1 MSRLT
6 ILTKDKAQV
15 TMESLYQDL
24 ERRIVAS
31 PPGLCPVDLTRSFIK
46 MCLAQSCGKCV
57 PCRVGLRQL
66 ARLFDNVLDGEANEE
81 TVENIKLTAEGI
93 YYSADCAIGYEAA
106 KLALKSVDG
115 CIDDFESHIHN
126 GFCSCNSNQPVA
138 CVKSCPAGVDIPGY
152 IALVQQGRYAD
163 AVRLIRRDN
172 PMPTTCAYICE
183 HPCENRCKRTIID
196 APVNIRGLK
205 KMAVDNSGIV
215 PVPEC
220 EAPTGKKVAII
231 GGGPGGL
238 SAAYYLALMGHKV
251 TIFEQRKQLGGML
264 RYGIPNYRFPRK
276 KLDEEID
283 SILSTGIEVKKN
295 ISVGKDISFDDITKE
310 YDATYISIGA
320 HADKKIGIEGED
332 AKSGIT
338 SAVEMLRAIGDGDM
352 PDYTGK
358 KVIVIGGGN
367 VAMDVAR
374 SSIRLGASKVS
385 IVYRRR
391 KADMTALEEEVEGA
405 EAEGCDVLELMS
417 PVRIKQDEE
426 GNAIGLIVKPQMI
439 SRVSHG
445 RPAPKAAA
453 KDEVLLESDLIVVA
467 IGQGIET
474 KSFEEHGIKVQRGVI
489 SALNTGNITPQDG
502 EMSEGVFAGG
512 DCASGPATVIKA
524 VAAAKVTA
532 ANIDEYL
539 GYHHEITC
547 NVEIPLP
554 NNADHTP
561 CCRVELSER
570 EASERKHVFAGGDC
584 VTGPATV
591 IKAIA
596 AGKVAAANIDEYLG
610 FNHEI
615 TCDVEIPYASN
626 EDKVACGRVEVALRD
641 AAERKNDFEPI
652 EYGFSC
658 EEACQ
663 EAGRCLRCDHFGF
676 GAFRGGREEQW

>member
-15 TMESLYQDL
+15 TMESMYQDL

-66 ARLFDNVLDGEANEE
+66 ARLFDNVLDGEATEE

-126 GFCSCNSNQPVA
+126 GFCSCNSNQPVS

-205 KMAVDNSGIV
+205 KMAVDNAGIV

-220 EAPTGKKVAII
+220 EPDTGKKVAII

-295 ISVGKDISFDDITKE
+295 VSVGKDISFDDITEE

-320 HADKKIGIEGED
+320 HADKKMGIEGED

-358 KVIVIGGGN
+358 RVIVIGGGN

-391 KADMTALEEEVEGA
+391 KADMTALEEEVVGA

-426 GNAIGLIVKPQMI
+426 GNAIGLVVKPQMI
-439 SRVSHG
+439 SKVSHG
-445 RPAPKAAA
+445 RPAPKAAS

-489 SALNTGNITPQDG
+489 SALNTGNITPQEG
-502 EMSEGVFAGG
+502 EMSEG
-512 DCASGPATVIKA
+512 
-524 VAAAKVTA
+524 
-532 ANIDEYL
+532 
-539 GYHHEITC
+539 
-547 NVEIPLP
+547 
-554 NNADHTP
+554 
-561 CCRVELSER
+561 
-570 EASERKHVFAGGDC
+570 VFAGGDC

-626 EDKVACGRVEVALRD
+626 EDKVACGRVEVALRE

-652 EYGFSC
+652 EYGFTC

>member
-15 TMESLYQDL
+15 TMESMYQDL

-66 ARLFDNVLDGEANEE
+66 ARLFDNVLDGEATEE

-126 GFCSCNSNQPVA
+126 GFCSCNSNQPVS

-152 IALVQQGRYAD
+152 IALVQQKRYAD

-205 KMAVDNSGIV
+205 KMAVDNAGIV

-220 EAPTGKKVAII
+220 EPDTGKKVAII

-295 ISVGKDISFDDITKE
+295 ISVGKDISFDDITDE

-320 HADKKIGIEGED
+320 HADKKMGIEGED
-332 AKSGIT
+332 ARSGII

-391 KADMTALEEEVEGA
+391 KADMTALEEEVVGA

-426 GNAIGLIVKPQMI
+426 GNAIGLVVKPQMI
-439 SRVSHG
+439 SKVSHG
-445 RPAPKAAA
+445 RPAPKAAS
-453 KDEVLLESDLIVVA
+453 KDEILLESDLIVVA

-502 EMSEGVFAGG
+502 EMSEG
-512 DCASGPATVIKA
+512 
-524 VAAAKVTA
+524 
-532 ANIDEYL
+532 
-539 GYHHEITC
+539 
-547 NVEIPLP
+547 
-554 NNADHTP
+554 
-561 CCRVELSER
+561 
-570 EASERKHVFAGGDC
+570 VFAGGDC

-626 EDKVACGRVEVALRD
+626 EDKVACGRVEVALRE

>member
-196 APVNIRGLK
+196 APVNICGLK

-220 EAPTGKKVAII
+220 EAPTGKKIAII

-295 ISVGKDISFDDITKE
+295 VSVGKDISFDDITNE

-417 PVRIKQDEE
+417 PVRIKQDED

-453 KDEVLLESDLIVVA
+453 KDEILLESDLIVVA

-502 EMSEGVFAGG
+502 EMSEG
-512 DCASGPATVIKA
+512 
-524 VAAAKVTA
+524 
-532 ANIDEYL
+532 
-539 GYHHEITC
+539 
-547 NVEIPLP
+547 
-554 NNADHTP
+554 
-561 CCRVELSER
+561 
-570 EASERKHVFAGGDC
+570 VFAGGDC

>member
-1 MSRLT
+1 VSRLT

-15 TMESLYQDL
+15 TMESMYQDL

-66 ARLFDNVLDGEANEE
+66 ARLFDNVLDGEATEE

-126 GFCSCNSNQPVA
+126 GFCSCNSNQPVS

-152 IALVQQGRYAD
+152 IALVQQKRYAD

-205 KMAVDNSGIV
+205 KMAVDNAGIV

-220 EAPTGKKVAII
+220 EPATGKKVAII

-295 ISVGKDISFDDITKE
+295 ISVGKDISFDDITEE

-320 HADKKIGIEGED
+320 HADKKMGIEGED

-358 KVIVIGGGN
+358 RVIVIGGGN

-391 KADMTALEEEVEGA
+391 KADMTALEEEVVGA

-426 GNAIGLIVKPQMI
+426 GNAIGLVVKPQMI
-439 SRVSHG
+439 SKVSHG
-445 RPAPKAAA
+445 RPAPRAAS

-502 EMSEGVFAGG
+502 EMSEG
-512 DCASGPATVIKA
+512 
-524 VAAAKVTA
+524 
-532 ANIDEYL
+532 
-539 GYHHEITC
+539 
-547 NVEIPLP
+547 
-554 NNADHTP
+554 
-561 CCRVELSER
+561 
-570 EASERKHVFAGGDC
+570 VFAGGDC

-626 EDKVACGRVEVALRD
+626 EDKVACGRVEVALRE

>member
-1 MSRLT
+1 MQIESSNIIIESEVYLLVSRLT

-512 DCASGPATVIKA
+512 DC
-524 VAAAKVTA
+524 
-532 ANIDEYL
+532 
-539 GYHHEITC
+539 
-547 NVEIPLP
+547 
-554 NNADHTP
+554 
-561 CCRVELSER
+561 
-570 EASERKHVFAGGDC
+570 

-626 EDKVACGRVEVALRD
+626 EDKVACVRVEVALRD

>member
-1 MSRLT
+1 MSRVT

-15 TMESLYQDL
+15 TMESMYQDL

-66 ARLFDNVLDGEANEE
+66 ARLFDNVLDGEATEE

-126 GFCSCNSNQPVA
+126 GFCSCNSNQPVS

-152 IALVQQGRYAD
+152 IALVQQKRYAD

-205 KMAVDNSGIV
+205 KMAVDNAGIV

-220 EAPTGKKVAII
+220 EPDTGKKVAII

-295 ISVGKDISFDDITKE
+295 ISVGKDISFDDITDE

-320 HADKKIGIEGED
+320 HADKKMGIEGED
-332 AKSGIT
+332 ARSGII

-358 KVIVIGGGN
+358 RVIVIGGGN

-391 KADMTALEEEVEGA
+391 KADMTALEEEVVGA

-426 GNAIGLIVKPQMI
+426 GNAIGLVVKPQMI
-439 SRVSHG
+439 SKVSHG
-445 RPAPKAAA
+445 RPAPKAAS
-453 KDEVLLESDLIVVA
+453 KDEMLLESDLIVVA

-502 EMSEGVFAGG
+502 EMSEG
-512 DCASGPATVIKA
+512 
-524 VAAAKVTA
+524 
-532 ANIDEYL
+532 
-539 GYHHEITC
+539 
-547 NVEIPLP
+547 
-554 NNADHTP
+554 
-561 CCRVELSER
+561 
-570 EASERKHVFAGGDC
+570 VFAGGDC

-626 EDKVACGRVEVALRD
+626 EDKVACGRVEVALRE

>member
-1 MSRLT
+1 MYVKYGICVSLLKNIDIKRYIDVGLQIESGNIIIEREVYLLVSRLT

-295 ISVGKDISFDDITKE
+295 ISFDDITKE

-512 DCASGPATVIKA
+512 DC
-524 VAAAKVTA
+524 
-532 ANIDEYL
+532 
-539 GYHHEITC
+539 
-547 NVEIPLP
+547 
-554 NNADHTP
+554 
-561 CCRVELSER
+561 
-570 EASERKHVFAGGDC
+570 

>member
-1 MSRLT
+1 MVMLHYNSLDIEESCNDDIRLYIDIKRYIDVGLQIESGNIIIESEVYLLVSRLT

-295 ISVGKDISFDDITKE
+295 VSVGKDISFDDITKE

-512 DCASGPATVIKA
+512 DC
-524 VAAAKVTA
+524 
-532 ANIDEYL
+532 
-539 GYHHEITC
+539 
-547 NVEIPLP
+547 
-554 NNADHTP
+554 
-561 CCRVELSER
+561 
-570 EASERKHVFAGGDC
+570 

>member
-15 TMESLYQDL
+15 TMESMYQDL

-66 ARLFDNVLDGEANEE
+66 ARLFDNVLDGEATEE

-126 GFCSCNSNQPVA
+126 GFCSCNSNQPVS

-152 IALVQQGRYAD
+152 IALVQQKRYAD

-205 KMAVDNSGIV
+205 KMAVDNAGIV

-220 EAPTGKKVAII
+220 EPDTGKKVAII

-295 ISVGKDISFDDITKE
+295 ISVGKDISFDDITDE

-320 HADKKIGIEGED
+320 HADKKMGIEGED
-332 AKSGIT
+332 ARSGII

-358 KVIVIGGGN
+358 RVIVIGGGN

-391 KADMTALEEEVEGA
+391 KADMTALEEEVVGA

-426 GNAIGLIVKPQMI
+426 GNAIGLVVKPQMI

-445 RPAPKAAA
+445 RPAPKAAS
-453 KDEVLLESDLIVVA
+453 KDEMLLESDLIVVA

-502 EMSEGVFAGG
+502 EMSEG
-512 DCASGPATVIKA
+512 
-524 VAAAKVTA
+524 
-532 ANIDEYL
+532 
-539 GYHHEITC
+539 
-547 NVEIPLP
+547 
-554 NNADHTP
+554 
-561 CCRVELSER
+561 
-570 EASERKHVFAGGDC
+570 VFAGGDC

-626 EDKVACGRVEVALRD
+626 EDKVACGRVEVALRE

>member
-474 KSFEEHGIKVQRGVI
+474 KSFEEHGIKVQRGAI

-502 EMSEGVFAGG
+502 EMSEG
-512 DCASGPATVIKA
+512 
-524 VAAAKVTA
+524 
-532 ANIDEYL
+532 
-539 GYHHEITC
+539 
-547 NVEIPLP
+547 
-554 NNADHTP
+554 
-561 CCRVELSER
+561 
-570 EASERKHVFAGGDC
+570 VFAGGDC

>member
-405 EAEGCDVLELMS
+405 GAEGCDVLELMS

-502 EMSEGVFAGG
+502 EMSEG
-512 DCASGPATVIKA
+512 
-524 VAAAKVTA
+524 
-532 ANIDEYL
+532 
-539 GYHHEITC
+539 
-547 NVEIPLP
+547 
-554 NNADHTP
+554 
-561 CCRVELSER
+561 
-570 EASERKHVFAGGDC
+570 VFAGGDC

>member
-1 MSRLT
+1 VSRLT
-6 ILTKDKAQV
+6 ILTMDKAQV
-15 TMESLYQDL
+15 TMESMYQDL

-66 ARLFDNVLDGEANEE
+66 ARLFDNVLDGEATEE

-126 GFCSCNSNQPVA
+126 GFCSCNSNQPVS

-152 IALVQQGRYAD
+152 IALVQQKRYAD

-205 KMAVDNSGIV
+205 KMAVDNAGIV

-220 EAPTGKKVAII
+220 EPDTGKKVAII

-295 ISVGKDISFDDITKE
+295 ISVGKDISFDDITDE

-320 HADKKIGIEGED
+320 HADKKMGIEGED
-332 AKSGIT
+332 ARSGII

-358 KVIVIGGGN
+358 RVIVIGGGN

-391 KADMTALEEEVEGA
+391 KADMTALEEEVVGA

-426 GNAIGLIVKPQMI
+426 GNAIGLVVKPQMI
-439 SRVSHG
+439 SKVSHG
-445 RPAPKAAA
+445 RPAPKAAS
-453 KDEVLLESDLIVVA
+453 KDEMLLESDLIVVA

-502 EMSEGVFAGG
+502 EMSEG
-512 DCASGPATVIKA
+512 
-524 VAAAKVTA
+524 
-532 ANIDEYL
+532 
-539 GYHHEITC
+539 
-547 NVEIPLP
+547 
-554 NNADHTP
+554 
-561 CCRVELSER
+561 
-570 EASERKHVFAGGDC
+570 VFAGGDC

-626 EDKVACGRVEVALRD
+626 EDKVACGRVEVALRE

>member
-6 ILTKDKAQV
+6 IITKDKAQV
-15 TMESLYQDL
+15 TMESMYQDL

-66 ARLFDNVLDGEANEE
+66 ARLFDNVLDGEATEE

-126 GFCSCNSNQPVA
+126 GFCSCNSNQPVS

-152 IALVQQGRYAD
+152 IALVQQKRYAD

-205 KMAVDNSGIV
+205 KMAVDNAGIV

-220 EAPTGKKVAII
+220 EPATGKKVAII

-295 ISVGKDISFDDITKE
+295 ISVGKDISFDDITEE

-320 HADKKIGIEGED
+320 HADKKMGIEGED

-358 KVIVIGGGN
+358 RVIVIGGGN

-391 KADMTALEEEVEGA
+391 KADMTALEEEVVGA

-426 GNAIGLIVKPQMI
+426 GNAIGLVVKPQMI
-439 SRVSHG
+439 SKVSHG
-445 RPAPKAAA
+445 RPAPRAAS

-489 SALNTGNITPQDG
+489 SALNTGNITPQEG
-502 EMSEGVFAGG
+502 EMSEG
-512 DCASGPATVIKA
+512 
-524 VAAAKVTA
+524 
-532 ANIDEYL
+532 
-539 GYHHEITC
+539 
-547 NVEIPLP
+547 
-554 NNADHTP
+554 
-561 CCRVELSER
+561 
-570 EASERKHVFAGGDC
+570 VFAGGDC

-626 EDKVACGRVEVALRD
+626 EDKVACGRVEVALRE

>member
-251 TIFEQRKQLGGML
+251 TIFEQEKAACGML

-512 DCASGPATVIKA
+512 DC
-524 VAAAKVTA
+524 
-532 ANIDEYL
+532 
-539 GYHHEITC
+539 
-547 NVEIPLP
+547 
-554 NNADHTP
+554 
-561 CCRVELSER
+561 
-570 EASERKHVFAGGDC
+570 

>member
-183 HPCENRCKRTIID
+183 HTCENRCKRTIID

-512 DCASGPATVIKA
+512 DC
-524 VAAAKVTA
+524 
-532 ANIDEYL
+532 
-539 GYHHEITC
+539 
-547 NVEIPLP
+547 
-554 NNADHTP
+554 
-561 CCRVELSER
+561 
-570 EASERKHVFAGGDC
+570 

>member
-264 RYGIPNYRFPRK
+264 RYGILNYRFPRK

-512 DCASGPATVIKA
+512 DC
-524 VAAAKVTA
+524 
-532 ANIDEYL
+532 
-539 GYHHEITC
+539 
-547 NVEIPLP
+547 
-554 NNADHTP
+554 
-561 CCRVELSER
+561 
-570 EASERKHVFAGGDC
+570 

>member
-1 MSRLT
+1 MGIKTDREVYLILYSEKQDVTDNNIINSGKRGLFLVSRLT

-15 TMESLYQDL
+15 TMESMYQDL

-66 ARLFDNVLDGEANEE
+66 ARLFDNVLDGEATEE

-115 CIDDFESHIHN
+115 CIDDFKSHIHN
-126 GFCSCNSNQPVA
+126 GFCSCNSNQPVS

-205 KMAVDNSGIV
+205 KMAVDNAGIV

-220 EAPTGKKVAII
+220 EADTGKKVAII

-295 ISVGKDISFDDITKE
+295 VSVGKDISFDDITEE

-320 HADKKIGIEGED
+320 HADKKMGIEGED

-358 KVIVIGGGN
+358 RVIVIGGGN

-391 KADMTALEEEVEGA
+391 KADMTALEEEVVGA

-426 GNAIGLIVKPQMI
+426 GNAIGLVVKPQMI
-439 SRVSHG
+439 SKVSHG

-453 KDEVLLESDLIVVA
+453 KDEVLLESELIIVA

-502 EMSEGVFAGG
+502 EDSEG
-512 DCASGPATVIKA
+512 
-524 VAAAKVTA
+524 
-532 ANIDEYL
+532 
-539 GYHHEITC
+539 
-547 NVEIPLP
+547 
-554 NNADHTP
+554 
-561 CCRVELSER
+561 
-570 EASERKHVFAGGDC
+570 VFAGGDC

-610 FNHEI
+610 YNHEI

-626 EDKVACGRVEVALRD
+626 EDKVACGRVEVALRE

>member
-31 PPGLCPVDLTRSFIK
+31 PPGLYPVDLTRSFIK

-512 DCASGPATVIKA
+512 DC
-524 VAAAKVTA
+524 
-532 ANIDEYL
+532 
-539 GYHHEITC
+539 
-547 NVEIPLP
+547 
-554 NNADHTP
+554 
-561 CCRVELSER
+561 
-570 EASERKHVFAGGDC
+570 

>member
-1 MSRLT
+1 MVMLHYNSLDIEESCNDDIRLYIDIKRYIDVGLQIESGNIIIESEVYLLVSRLT

-251 TIFEQRKQLGGML
+251 IIFEQRKQLGGML

-512 DCASGPATVIKA
+512 DC
-524 VAAAKVTA
+524 
-532 ANIDEYL
+532 
-539 GYHHEITC
+539 
-547 NVEIPLP
+547 
-554 NNADHTP
+554 
-561 CCRVELSER
+561 
-570 EASERKHVFAGGDC
+570 

>member
-15 TMESLYQDL
+15 TMESMYQDL

-66 ARLFDNVLDGEANEE
+66 ARLFDNVLDGEATEE

-126 GFCSCNSNQPVA
+126 GFCSCNSNQPVS

-152 IALVQQGRYAD
+152 IALVQQKRYAD

-205 KMAVDNSGIV
+205 KMAVDNAGIV

-220 EAPTGKKVAII
+220 EPDTGKKVAII

-295 ISVGKDISFDDITKE
+295 ISVGKDISFDDITDE

-320 HADKKIGIEGED
+320 HADKKMGIEGED
-332 AKSGIT
+332 ARSGII

-358 KVIVIGGGN
+358 RIIVIGGGN

-391 KADMTALEEEVEGA
+391 KADMTALEEEVVGA

-426 GNAIGLIVKPQMI
+426 GNAIGLVVKPQMI
-439 SRVSHG
+439 SKVSHG
-445 RPAPKAAA
+445 RPAPKAAS
-453 KDEVLLESDLIVVA
+453 KDEMLLESDLIVVA

-502 EMSEGVFAGG
+502 EMSEG
-512 DCASGPATVIKA
+512 
-524 VAAAKVTA
+524 
-532 ANIDEYL
+532 
-539 GYHHEITC
+539 
-547 NVEIPLP
+547 
-554 NNADHTP
+554 
-561 CCRVELSER
+561 
-570 EASERKHVFAGGDC
+570 VFAGGDC

-626 EDKVACGRVEVALRD
+626 EDKVACGRVEVALRE

>member
-426 GNAIGLIVKPQMI
+426 GNAIGLIVKPQMV

-502 EMSEGVFAGG
+502 EMSEG
-512 DCASGPATVIKA
+512 
-524 VAAAKVTA
+524 
-532 ANIDEYL
+532 
-539 GYHHEITC
+539 
-547 NVEIPLP
+547 
-554 NNADHTP
+554 
-561 CCRVELSER
+561 
-570 EASERKHVFAGGDC
+570 VFAGGDC

>member
-276 KLDEEID
+276 KLDDEID

-512 DCASGPATVIKA
+512 DC
-524 VAAAKVTA
+524 
-532 ANIDEYL
+532 
-539 GYHHEITC
+539 
-547 NVEIPLP
+547 
-554 NNADHTP
+554 
-561 CCRVELSER
+561 
-570 EASERKHVFAGGDC
+570 

>member
-15 TMESLYQDL
+15 TMESMYQDL

-66 ARLFDNVLDGEANEE
+66 ARLFDNVLDGEATEE

-126 GFCSCNSNQPVA
+126 GFCSCNSNQPVS

-163 AVRLIRRDN
+163 AVRLVRRDN

-205 KMAVDNSGIV
+205 KMAVDNAGIV

-220 EAPTGKKVAII
+220 EPATGKKVAII

-295 ISVGKDISFDDITKE
+295 ISVGKDISFDDITEE

-320 HADKKIGIEGED
+320 HADKKMGIEGED

-358 KVIVIGGGN
+358 RVIVIGGGN

-391 KADMTALEEEVEGA
+391 KADMTALEEEVVGA

-426 GNAIGLIVKPQMI
+426 GNAIGLVVKPQMI
-439 SRVSHG
+439 SKVSHG
-445 RPAPKAAA
+445 RPAPKAAS

-489 SALNTGNITPQDG
+489 SALNTGNITPQEG
-502 EMSEGVFAGG
+502 EMSEG
-512 DCASGPATVIKA
+512 
-524 VAAAKVTA
+524 
-532 ANIDEYL
+532 
-539 GYHHEITC
+539 
-547 NVEIPLP
+547 
-554 NNADHTP
+554 
-561 CCRVELSER
+561 
-570 EASERKHVFAGGDC
+570 VFAGGDC

-626 EDKVACGRVEVALRD
+626 EDKVACGRVEVALRE

-652 EYGFSC
+652 EYGFTC

>member
-93 YYSADCAIGYEAA
+93 YYSADCAIGYEAT

-512 DCASGPATVIKA
+512 DC
-524 VAAAKVTA
+524 
-532 ANIDEYL
+532 
-539 GYHHEITC
+539 
-547 NVEIPLP
+547 
-554 NNADHTP
+554 
-561 CCRVELSER
+561 
-570 EASERKHVFAGGDC
+570 

>member
-310 YDATYISIGA
+310 YDDTYISIGA

-502 EMSEGVFAGG
+502 EMSVG
-512 DCASGPATVIKA
+512 
-524 VAAAKVTA
+524 
-532 ANIDEYL
+532 
-539 GYHHEITC
+539 
-547 NVEIPLP
+547 
-554 NNADHTP
+554 
-561 CCRVELSER
+561 
-570 EASERKHVFAGGDC
+570 VFAGGDC

>member
-15 TMESLYQDL
+15 TMESMYQDL

-66 ARLFDNVLDGEANEE
+66 ARLFDNVLDGEATEE

-126 GFCSCNSNQPVA
+126 GFCSCNSNQPVS

-152 IALVQQGRYAD
+152 IALVQQKRYAD

-183 HPCENRCKRTIID
+183 HPCENRCRRTIID

-205 KMAVDNSGIV
+205 KMAVDNAGIV

-220 EAPTGKKVAII
+220 EPDTGKKVAII

-238 SAAYYLALMGHKV
+238 SAAYHLALMGHKV

-295 ISVGKDISFDDITKE
+295 ISVGKDISFDDITDE

-320 HADKKIGIEGED
+320 HADKKMGIEGED
-332 AKSGIT
+332 ARSGII

-358 KVIVIGGGN
+358 RVIVIGGGN

-391 KADMTALEEEVEGA
+391 KADMTALEEEVVGA

-426 GNAIGLIVKPQMI
+426 GNAIGLVVKPQMI
-439 SRVSHG
+439 SKVSHG
-445 RPAPKAAA
+445 RPAPKAAS
-453 KDEVLLESDLIVVA
+453 KDEILLESDLIVVA

-502 EMSEGVFAGG
+502 EMSEG
-512 DCASGPATVIKA
+512 
-524 VAAAKVTA
+524 
-532 ANIDEYL
+532 
-539 GYHHEITC
+539 
-547 NVEIPLP
+547 
-554 NNADHTP
+554 
-561 CCRVELSER
+561 
-570 EASERKHVFAGGDC
+570 VFAGGDC

-626 EDKVACGRVEVALRD
+626 EDKVACGRVEVALRE

>member
-1 MSRLT
+1 M
-6 ILTKDKAQV
+6 
-15 TMESLYQDL
+15 
-24 ERRIVAS
+24 AS

-66 ARLFDNVLDGEANEE
+66 ARLFDNVLDGEATEE

-126 GFCSCNSNQPVA
+126 GFCSCNSNQPVS

-152 IALVQQGRYAD
+152 IALVQQKRYAD

-205 KMAVDNSGIV
+205 KMAVDNAGIV

-220 EAPTGKKVAII
+220 EPDTGKKVAII

-295 ISVGKDISFDDITKE
+295 ISVGKDISFDDITDE

-320 HADKKIGIEGED
+320 HADKKMGIEGED
-332 AKSGIT
+332 ARSGII

-358 KVIVIGGGN
+358 RVIVIGGGN

-391 KADMTALEEEVEGA
+391 KADMTALEEEVVGA

-426 GNAIGLIVKPQMI
+426 GNAIGLVVKPQMI
-439 SRVSHG
+439 SKVSHG
-445 RPAPKAAA
+445 RPAPKAAS
-453 KDEVLLESDLIVVA
+453 KDEILLESDLIVVA

-502 EMSEGVFAGG
+502 EMSEG
-512 DCASGPATVIKA
+512 
-524 VAAAKVTA
+524 
-532 ANIDEYL
+532 
-539 GYHHEITC
+539 
-547 NVEIPLP
+547 
-554 NNADHTP
+554 
-561 CCRVELSER
+561 
-570 EASERKHVFAGGDC
+570 VFAGGDC

-626 EDKVACGRVEVALRD
+626 EDKVACGRVEVALRE

>member
-1 MSRLT
+1 M
-6 ILTKDKAQV
+6 
-15 TMESLYQDL
+15 YQDL

-66 ARLFDNVLDGEANEE
+66 ARLFDNVLDGEATEE

-126 GFCSCNSNQPVA
+126 GFCSCNSNQPVS

-152 IALVQQGRYAD
+152 IALVQQKRYAD

-205 KMAVDNSGIV
+205 KMAVDNAGIV

-220 EAPTGKKVAII
+220 EPDTGKKVAII

-295 ISVGKDISFDDITKE
+295 ISVGKDISFDDITDE

-320 HADKKIGIEGED
+320 HADKKMGIEGED
-332 AKSGIT
+332 ARSGII

-358 KVIVIGGGN
+358 RVIVIGGGN

-391 KADMTALEEEVEGA
+391 KADMTALEEEVVGA

-426 GNAIGLIVKPQMI
+426 GNAIGLVVKPQMI
-439 SRVSHG
+439 SKVSHG
-445 RPAPKAAA
+445 RPAPKAAS
-453 KDEVLLESDLIVVA
+453 KDEMLLESDLIVVA

-502 EMSEGVFAGG
+502 EMSEG
-512 DCASGPATVIKA
+512 
-524 VAAAKVTA
+524 
-532 ANIDEYL
+532 
-539 GYHHEITC
+539 
-547 NVEIPLP
+547 
-554 NNADHTP
+554 
-561 CCRVELSER
+561 
-570 EASERKHVFAGGDC
+570 VFAGGDC

-626 EDKVACGRVEVALRD
+626 EDKVACGRVEVALRE

>member
-1 MSRLT
+1 VSRLT

-15 TMESLYQDL
+15 TMESMYQDL

-66 ARLFDNVLDGEANEE
+66 ARLFDNVLDGEATEE

-126 GFCSCNSNQPVA
+126 GFCSCNSNQPVS

-152 IALVQQGRYAD
+152 IALVQQKRYAD

-205 KMAVDNSGIV
+205 KMAVDNAGIV

-220 EAPTGKKVAII
+220 EPATGKKVAII

-295 ISVGKDISFDDITKE
+295 ISVGKDISFDDITEE

-320 HADKKIGIEGED
+320 HADKKMGIEGED

-352 PDYTGK
+352 PDYIGK
-358 KVIVIGGGN
+358 RVIVIGGGN

-391 KADMTALEEEVEGA
+391 KADMTALEEEVVGA

-426 GNAIGLIVKPQMI
+426 GNAIGLVVKPQMI
-439 SRVSHG
+439 SKVSHG
-445 RPAPKAAA
+445 RPAPKAAS
-453 KDEVLLESDLIVVA
+453 KDEMLLESDLIVVA

-502 EMSEGVFAGG
+502 EMSEG
-512 DCASGPATVIKA
+512 
-524 VAAAKVTA
+524 
-532 ANIDEYL
+532 
-539 GYHHEITC
+539 
-547 NVEIPLP
+547 
-554 NNADHTP
+554 
-561 CCRVELSER
+561 
-570 EASERKHVFAGGDC
+570 VFAGGDC

-626 EDKVACGRVEVALRD
+626 EDKVACGRVEVALRE

-652 EYGFSC
+652 EYGFTC

>member
-352 PDYTGK
+352 SDYTGK

-512 DCASGPATVIKA
+512 DC
-524 VAAAKVTA
+524 
-532 ANIDEYL
+532 
-539 GYHHEITC
+539 
-547 NVEIPLP
+547 
-554 NNADHTP
+554 
-561 CCRVELSER
+561 
-570 EASERKHVFAGGDC
+570 

>member
-15 TMESLYQDL
+15 TMESMYQDL

-66 ARLFDNVLDGEANEE
+66 ARLFDNVLDGEATEE

-126 GFCSCNSNQPVA
+126 GFCSCNSNQPVS

-152 IALVQQGRYAD
+152 IALVQQKRYAD

-205 KMAVDNSGIV
+205 KMAVDNAGIV

-220 EAPTGKKVAII
+220 EPDTGKKVAII

-295 ISVGKDISFDDITKE
+295 VSVGKDISFDDITEE

-320 HADKKIGIEGED
+320 HADKKMGIEGED

-358 KVIVIGGGN
+358 RVIVIGGGN

-391 KADMTALEEEVEGA
+391 KADMTALEEEVVGA

-426 GNAIGLIVKPQMI
+426 GNAIGLVVKPQMI
-439 SRVSHG
+439 SKVSHG
-445 RPAPKAAA
+445 RPAPKAAS
-453 KDEVLLESDLIVVA
+453 KDEMLLESDLIVVA

-489 SALNTGNITPQDG
+489 SALNTGNITPQEG
-502 EMSEGVFAGG
+502 EMSEG
-512 DCASGPATVIKA
+512 
-524 VAAAKVTA
+524 
-532 ANIDEYL
+532 
-539 GYHHEITC
+539 
-547 NVEIPLP
+547 
-554 NNADHTP
+554 
-561 CCRVELSER
+561 
-570 EASERKHVFAGGDC
+570 VFAGGDC

-626 EDKVACGRVEVALRD
+626 EDKVACGRVEVALRE

>member
-15 TMESLYQDL
+15 TMESMYQDL

-66 ARLFDNVLDGEANEE
+66 ARLFDNVLDGEATEE

-126 GFCSCNSNQPVA
+126 GFCSCNSNQPVS

-152 IALVQQGRYAD
+152 IALVQQKRYAD

-205 KMAVDNSGIV
+205 KMAVDNAGIV

-220 EAPTGKKVAII
+220 EPDTGKKVAII

-295 ISVGKDISFDDITKE
+295 ISVGKDISFDDITDE

-320 HADKKIGIEGED
+320 HADKKMGIEGED
-332 AKSGIT
+332 ARSGII

-358 KVIVIGGGN
+358 RVIGGGN

-391 KADMTALEEEVEGA
+391 KADMTALEEEVVGA

-426 GNAIGLIVKPQMI
+426 GNAIGLVVKPQMI
-439 SRVSHG
+439 SKVSHG
-445 RPAPKAAA
+445 RPAPKAAS
-453 KDEVLLESDLIVVA
+453 KDEMLLESDLIVVA

-489 SALNTGNITPQDG
+489 SALNTGNIMPQDG
-502 EMSEGVFAGG
+502 EMSEG
-512 DCASGPATVIKA
+512 
-524 VAAAKVTA
+524 
-532 ANIDEYL
+532 
-539 GYHHEITC
+539 
-547 NVEIPLP
+547 
-554 NNADHTP
+554 
-561 CCRVELSER
+561 
-570 EASERKHVFAGGDC
+570 VFAGGDC

-626 EDKVACGRVEVALRD
+626 EDKVACGRVEVALRE

>member
-205 KMAVDNSGIV
+205 KMAADNSGIV

-512 DCASGPATVIKA
+512 DC
-524 VAAAKVTA
+524 
-532 ANIDEYL
+532 
-539 GYHHEITC
+539 
-547 NVEIPLP
+547 
-554 NNADHTP
+554 
-561 CCRVELSER
+561 
-570 EASERKHVFAGGDC
+570 

>member
-15 TMESLYQDL
+15 TMESMYQDL

-66 ARLFDNVLDGEANEE
+66 ARLFDNVLDGEATEE

-126 GFCSCNSNQPVA
+126 GFCSCNSNQPVS

-152 IALVQQGRYAD
+152 IALVQQKRYAD

-205 KMAVDNSGIV
+205 KMAVDNAGIV

-220 EAPTGKKVAII
+220 EPDTGKKVAII

-295 ISVGKDISFDDITKE
+295 ISVGKDISFDDITDE

-320 HADKKIGIEGED
+320 HADKKMGIEGED
-332 AKSGIT
+332 ARRGII

-358 KVIVIGGGN
+358 RVIVIGGGN

-391 KADMTALEEEVEGA
+391 KADMTALEEEVVGA

-426 GNAIGLIVKPQMI
+426 GNAIGLVVKPQMI
-439 SRVSHG
+439 SKVSHG
-445 RPAPKAAA
+445 RPAPKAAS
-453 KDEVLLESDLIVVA
+453 KDEMLLESDLIVVA

-512 DCASGPATVIKA
+512 DC
-524 VAAAKVTA
+524 
-532 ANIDEYL
+532 
-539 GYHHEITC
+539 
-547 NVEIPLP
+547 
-554 NNADHTP
+554 
-561 CCRVELSER
+561 
-570 EASERKHVFAGGDC
+570 

-596 AGKVAAANIDEYLG
+596 AGKVAAANIDEDLG

-626 EDKVACGRVEVALRD
+626 EDKVACGRVEVALRE

>member
-15 TMESLYQDL
+15 TMESMYQDL

-66 ARLFDNVLDGEANEE
+66 ARLFDNVLDGEATEE

-126 GFCSCNSNQPVA
+126 GFCSCNSNQPVS

-152 IALVQQGRYAD
+152 IALVQQKRYAD

-205 KMAVDNSGIV
+205 KMAVDNAGIV

-220 EAPTGKKVAII
+220 EPDTGKKVAII

-295 ISVGKDISFDDITKE
+295 ISVGKDISFDDITDE

-320 HADKKIGIEGED
+320 HADKKMGIEGED
-332 AKSGIT
+332 ARSGII

-358 KVIVIGGGN
+358 RVIVIGGGN

-391 KADMTALEEEVEGA
+391 KADMTALEEEVVGA

-417 PVRIKQDEE
+417 PVRIRQDEE
-426 GNAIGLIVKPQMI
+426 GNAIGLVVKPQMI
-439 SRVSHG
+439 SKVSHG
-445 RPAPKAAA
+445 RPAPKAAS
-453 KDEVLLESDLIVVA
+453 KDEMLLESDLIVVA

-502 EMSEGVFAGG
+502 EMSEG
-512 DCASGPATVIKA
+512 
-524 VAAAKVTA
+524 
-532 ANIDEYL
+532 
-539 GYHHEITC
+539 
-547 NVEIPLP
+547 
-554 NNADHTP
+554 
-561 CCRVELSER
+561 
-570 EASERKHVFAGGDC
+570 VFAGGDC

-626 EDKVACGRVEVALRD
+626 EDKVACGRVEVALRE